1 MLKDP
6 RNRSMEDPEC
16 TGKER
21 RLFELTRPAKMEDH
35 RLSVTEEISFLQ
47 VWRPPSTVKR
57 GQADVF

>member
-1 MLKDP
+1 
-6 RNRSMEDPEC
+6 MEDPEC